1 MEKVINLGIPH
12 VGELIFEIIDTH
24 GLSKC
29 LEVSETWRE
38 LAENVLIKR
47 WKGKMLEACKSG
59 ETKVVQ
65 LLLERCNSEES
76 GLNIKNEKGT
86 TALMSACFNGHNDVV
101 ELLLGHSDR
110 NIDLNARNNHGFTAF
125 MFACYKG
132 QKDVVKLLM
141 DHSEIIEL
149 NARNDDGVT
158 AFVFA
163 CYKGHKDVVK
173 LLLDHSERIE
183 LNAKDDNGDTAFV
196 WACSNGQKD
205 VVKLLLDH
213 YERIDLNTRDDDLNG
228 ESHAYTALMIAHRKG
243 HQDIVQMVK
252 SKLSYSSQFRFL
264 RSRYVAIDLF
274 LFVILFFAIFC
285 ALAVPFFL
293 ELIFVLLI
301 LFLAVL
307 NVQLAIKFQFF
318 SLSTFL

>member
-1 MEKVINLGIPH
+1 MDNINGLLHDSSAIMEKLEDLTPDKKRKQSAAEELTNCKKSRNDTQNTLSLNEVINLGIPH
-12 VGELIFEIIDTH
+12 VGELIFESIDTP
-24 GLSKC
+24 GLIKC
-29 LEVSETWRE
+29 LEVSQTWKV

-47 WKGKMLEACKSG
+47 WKGKMFEACKSG

-76 GLNIKNEKGT
+76 GLNIRDENES
-86 TALMSACFNGHNDVV
+86 TALMWACWNGHKDVV
-101 ELLLGHSDR
+101 KLLLDHSER
-110 NIDLNARNNHGFTAF
+110 IDLNARNNNGETAF
-125 MFACYKG
+125 IFACY
-132 QKDVVKLLM
+132 
-141 DHSEIIEL
+141 
-149 NARNDDGVT
+149 N
-158 AFVFA
+158 
-163 CYKGHKDVVK
+163 GHKDVVK

-183 LNAKDDNGDTAFV
+183 LNAKDDNGDTAFI

-274 LFVILFFAIFC
+274 LFVILFFC
-285 ALAVPFFL
+285 YFL
-293 ELIFVLLI
+293 CSCCSLLLRANHCVINFV
-301 LFLAVL
+301 
-307 NVQLAIKFQFF
+307 
-318 SLSTFL
+318 SCST